1 MSEWVRERESVWM
14 SEWEKKTYFLLR
26 KFKKL
31 FDKIFKKIYLY
42 FITQKKNNNFQ
53 ILDMYIYIH
62 THKHIIRRGFVVFS
76 SVYLN

>member
-1 MSEWVRERESVWM
+1 M